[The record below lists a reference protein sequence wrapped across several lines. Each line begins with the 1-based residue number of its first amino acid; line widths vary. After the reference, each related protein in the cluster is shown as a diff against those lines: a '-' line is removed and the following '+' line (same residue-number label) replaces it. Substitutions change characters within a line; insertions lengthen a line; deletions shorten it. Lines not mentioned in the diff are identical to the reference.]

1 MYNFN
6 SSIFRMKNLFKHMF
20 LCVVVTFFLPI
31 YAEDDKLHTDP
42 RVQISLP
49 STEAQSLGKFSEVPV
64 DLYTGRVNINIPL
77 FTISHNDIEVPI
89 SLSYHG
95 GGIKVDDECGLVGL
109 GWTLNAGGVVSRI
122 VRGMPDDLYGPIN
135 GLARGYDKLDADS
148 KIFIDSL
155 MHRQRPRNP
164 MAVLDSAN
172 QRHMLKPMEHYGQL
186 YDENKMDVAPDNYVF
201 YAQGMSGAFV
211 GTNAEYV
218 QSSGGCKIQSPSNG
232 NYYILNDVKGHRYTF
247 SHQEKRRFAYRL
259 ENVFNKIPSDIN
271 PEYSHLYTSA
281 WWLSS
286 IISSANDTVKFDY
299 ITEKQLPT
307 RHSFYGY
314 TQYDTIIE
322 MAYGN
327 IIPGYV
333 DQVYNDHQYPYRRV
347 GADTIYHKL
356 LSKIK
361 TPHCLLQFHY
371 SYNQYSYSRL
381 DSISLYAMQGPE
393 ARTLIESFKF
403 VYSDHTNT
411 ARLSSLKHW
420 GRNDK
425 YQSYKFTYHTTTT
438 TGFSNDNR
446 DHWGCYS
453 SLSEGRFANKSYLG
467 VIPQGLTGSVY
478 TERYAD
484 NWNASHNMLKSI
496 TYPSG
501 LEVNLTWEPHQFSE
515 LSAVGKE
522 AHAILGEYDY
532 SHPFLLDCNVGGVRI
547 KRIEYMDKGQQLLA
561 KEYTYVDSN
570 GASTGI
576 LAYPPRYAAKYPI
589 LTYCEPYGDYTS
601 VEYES
606 RLLVLRSNG
615 LPYVLNGGGHIEY
628 KQVTEHTI
636 PNISML
642 DSSKINRIDYYFST
656 SDSVTKSD
664 VDETLHDT
672 LISADMLQLTSM
684 RHRRGDLIKKV
695 EHTDDYKVTDY
706 TYLIS
711 EQPNVKQI
719 PGCLFPIA
727 DYQQSHMHY
736 TWNGHSVNPYKNFG
750 IVKYRVIPYNK
761 RLTQEITTSD
771 KVITCDTYSYTSL
784 IYQNSASANLPQTH
798 SYLDSDGDMC
808 VEHYE
813 YWGSTNKIKK
823 YIATKNGYVTDAYTL
838 EYDNWGRVLEKKV
851 ALLSST
857 SPQTTSNLNDW
868 YLVETYEYYPKIN
881 KLKEVHNHQKNIT
894 TTYLWSYGGQYP
906 IAEIQNDSLETI
918 ENKVGH
924 DALLALQYSYEPNM
938 SMIDALRSQLPHAQ
952 ITTMTYTPLIGMTSH
967 TDAKGYAQYYEYD
980 DFGRISEIYENVN
993 GTKNILK
1000 SFDYQL
1006 QNQQ

>member
-1 MYNFN
+1 MVLA
-6 SSIFRMKNLFKHMF
+6 S
-20 LCVVVTFFLPI
+20 FLPI
-31 YAEDDKLHTDP
+31 YAEDDQLYTDP

-77 FTISHNDIEVPI
+77 FTISYNDIEVPI

-135 GLARGYDKLDADS
+135 DLACGYDKLNADS

-155 MHRQRPRNP
+155 MHRQRPRYP
-164 MAVLDSAN
+164 MAVLDSAD
-172 QRHMLKPMEHYGQL
+172 QRHMLKAMEHYGQL
-186 YDENKMDVAPDNYVF
+186 YDENKMDVAPDNYLF
-201 YAQGMSGAFV
+201 YTQGLSGAFV

-218 QSSGGCKIQSPSNG
+218 QSSGGCKILSPSNG
-232 NYYILNDVKGHRYTF
+232 NYYILDDVKGHRYTF
-247 SHQEKRRFAYRL
+247 SHQEKRRFVYRL
-259 ENVFNKIPSDIN
+259 ENVFNKELIKQ
-271 PEYSHLYTSA
+271 EHSHLYTSA
-281 WWLSS
+281 WWLGS
-286 IISSANDTVKFDY
+286 IISSANDTVQFDY

-307 RHSFYGY
+307 RQSFYGY
-314 TQYDTIIE
+314 TQYDTISEITSS
-322 MAYGN
+322 
-327 IIPGYV
+327 IITNSV
-333 DQVYNDHQYPYRRV
+333 NQVYNDHQYPHRRV

-371 SYNQYSYSRL
+371 SNNQSSYSRL
-381 DSISLYAMQGPE
+381 DSISLHAVQGDE
-393 ARTLIESFKF
+393 AKTFIESFKF

-420 GRNDK
+420 GRNNK

-446 DHWGCYS
+446 DHWGYYS
-453 SLSEGRFANKSYLG
+453 RLSEGRFANKPYLG
-467 VIPQGLTGSVY
+467 VIPQGLKGSIY

-515 LSAVGKE
+515 LSDVGKE

-532 SHPFLLDCNVGGVRI
+532 SHPLLPACRVGGVRI

-570 GASTGI
+570 GTSTGI

-589 LTYCEPYGDYTS
+589 LICCEPYGAYTS
-601 VEYES
+601 IEYES
-606 RLLVLRSNG
+606 SLLVLRSNG

-636 PNISML
+636 PNTSML
-642 DSSKINRIDYYFST
+642 DSTKINRIDYYFST
-656 SDSVTKSD
+656 SDTAKSD
-664 VDETLHDT
+664 VDETQYDT

-684 RHRRGDLIKKV
+684 RHRRGDLMKKI
-695 EHTDDYKVTDY
+695 EYTDDRKETIFSYQIIEPDS
-706 TYLIS
+706 L
-711 EQPNVKQI
+711 KQI

-727 DYQQSHMHY
+727 DYQESHTHV
-736 TWNGHSVNPYKNFG
+736 TDNNGYSLNPYKNFG

-761 RLTQEITTSD
+761 RLTGKTTRCN
-771 KVITCDTYSYTSL
+771 KVTTFDTYTYNSDTC
-784 IYQNSASANLPQTH
+784 QNSPNANLPKTH
-798 SYLDSDGDMC
+798 DYLDSENDWC
-808 VEHYE
+808 TEHFE
-813 YWGSTNKIKK
+813 YWGATNKITK
-823 YIATKNGYVTDAYTL
+823 YVVTKNEHVIDAYKL
-838 EYDNWGRVLEKKV
+838 KYDSKGRVIVKEIAQLNP
-851 ALLSST
+851 T
-857 SPQTTSNLNDW
+857 SPVTKENIPWDIL
-868 YLVETYEYYPKIN
+868 ETYEYYPTIN
-881 KLKEVHNHQKNIT
+881 KIKEVYNYHTNMT

-906 IAEIQNDSLETI
+906 IAEIVNATFNSVKSALGTHIDSIPSNNEQENISLMNSLRTSLPLATI
-918 ENKVGH
+918 N
-924 DALLALQYSYEPNM
+924 S
-938 SMIDALRSQLPHAQ
+938 
-952 ITTMTYTPLIGMTSH
+952 MTYAPLIGITSY
-967 TDAKGYAQYYEYD
+967 TDAKGYTQYYEYD
-980 DFGRISEIYENVN
+980 DFGRIREIYEKVN
-993 GTKNILK
+993 NDKHILK
-1000 SFDYQL
+1000 SFEYQL
-1006 QNQQ
+1006 QNQK